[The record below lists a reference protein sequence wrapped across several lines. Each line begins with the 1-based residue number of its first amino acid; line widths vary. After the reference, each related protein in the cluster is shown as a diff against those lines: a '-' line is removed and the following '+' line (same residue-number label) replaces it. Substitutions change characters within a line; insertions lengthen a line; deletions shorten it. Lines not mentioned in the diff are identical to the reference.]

1 MRIDIYSDITCPWC
15 YIGHAR
21 LERTL
26 GAMAGR
32 EGVELRHRPFQLDP
46 DAPADPVPV
55 LEHLRSRYGAA
66 APVMLEQATGA
77 ARADGIEINFDSALS
92 ANTFDAHR
100 VLRLAREEYGHDL
113 EHALLMKLFA
123 AHFTHGGDV
132 SNHEQLAGLAA
143 SVGMNVARARAM
155 LATAEMKE
163 EVEEEIGQAHRIGVR
178 AVPTFVFEGGHVIQ
192 GAQPIP
198 AFVTMLQEARQYAA
212 AAEGQQDGSCAHG
225 ACSIIS

>member
-155 LATAEMKE
+155 SRLLLGRPFDDPDAMVQEL
-163 EVEEEIGQAHRIGVR
+163 VR
-178 AVPTFVFEGGHVIQ
+178 RVPIVALRPR
-192 GAQPIP
+192 GAP
-198 AFVTMLQEARQYAA
+198 R
-212 AAEGQQDGSCAHG
+212 
-225 ACSIIS
+225 